1 MQDSRDASHCLNTI
15 QVAQVRMVCTQGK
28 LKASFCC
35 LHISEFDQTW
45 LDFVSCPWQGIHQAC
60 AYLQH
65 RKLEDL

>member
-1 MQDSRDASHCLNTI
+1 
-15 QVAQVRMVCTQGK
+15 MVCTQGK